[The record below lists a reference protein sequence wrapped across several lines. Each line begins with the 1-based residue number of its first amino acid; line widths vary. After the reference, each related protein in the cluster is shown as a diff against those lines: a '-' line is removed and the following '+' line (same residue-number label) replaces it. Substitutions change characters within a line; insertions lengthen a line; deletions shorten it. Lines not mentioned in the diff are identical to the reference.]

1 MRGLLRPDS
10 IEHRGTCPGATD
22 QKAEEVSA
30 MAQLPGRWS
39 VRTITLVDPSR
50 ELEDIDDHV
59 EITG

>member
-10 IEHRGTCPGATD
+10 IEHPGTCRKPLIRKQG
-22 QKAEEVSA
+22 EVSA
-30 MAQLPGRWS
+30 MAQLPAWRS

-50 ELEDIDDHV
+50 AFEDIDDRV

>member
-1 MRGLLRPDS
+1 VPK
-10 IEHRGTCPGATD
+10 ATD

-30 MAQLPGRWS
+30 MAQLPARWS

-50 ELEDIDDHV
+50 ELEDIYGHV